1 MLIFEISPNATDIKN
16 DIIHCCPNCEMS
28 SIDSLDG
35 NDFIEILVPL
45 VSIMMPTISQILQKY
60 FNDNRVVIKFDGI
73 EISALGYEKAMK
85 ILKEVLEQRN
95 NAKNENTK

>member
-1 MLIFEISPNATDIKN
+1 M
-16 DIIHCCPNCEMS
+16 HCCTNCEMS

-60 FNDNRVVIKFDGI
+60 FNDNRVIIKFDGI

-95 NAKNENTK
+95 NTKNENTK